1 MKKILGILIL
11 FFTFNLS
18 FSFAD
23 NDQIFSKVN
32 SYDNISEKIGNYTFE
47 YTISFFRIY
56 DKSGKKLLIK
66 VDPDED
72 YDGIRNPFD
81 YPPDFFVSDK
91 YVYYVKFKREKGS
104 SLMQIDLATKKTKEI
119 TKFPLYICIVGVKG
133 NEIYYNIYDNP
144 FENYFPPDLKV
155 FNIHTKKDTH
165 IASNAAYVVLG
176 KTRLFYMNRD
186 QIEIIKPLYSV
197 TYDYKKHKLISNTVL
212 DYEII
217 DSKIYYVKGNQMK
230 LPEGRIAGNANYEK
244 LYVCNEDGSG
254 KKALTGVIHGFIN
267 KIKPDEIEYTSLDD
281 SKHYRMNLK
290 TKKTIEFNP
299 SDE

>member
-1 MKKILGILIL
+1 MKKILVVLIL

-23 NDQIFSKVN
+23 NAPIFSNVN
-32 SYDNISEKIGNYTFE
+32 SYNNKLVKIENYTFN
-47 YTISFFRIY
+47 YKTDLFRVF
-56 DKSGKKLLIK
+56 DKTGKKLLIT
-66 VDPDED
+66 VDRDEFD
-72 YDGIRNPFD
+72 HPFD
-81 YPPDFFVSDK
+81 YPTDFFASDK
-91 YVYYVKFKREKGS
+91 YVYYVKLKREKGS
-104 SLMQIDLATKKTKEI
+104 SVMRIDLKSKKTKEI

-133 NEIYYNIYDNP
+133 NDIYYNIYDNP

-165 IASNAAYVVLG
+165 IASNAAYVALG